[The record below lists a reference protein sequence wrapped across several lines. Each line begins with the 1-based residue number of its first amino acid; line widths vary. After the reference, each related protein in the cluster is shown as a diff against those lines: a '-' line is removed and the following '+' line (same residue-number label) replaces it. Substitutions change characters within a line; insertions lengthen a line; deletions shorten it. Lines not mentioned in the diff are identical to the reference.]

1 MPLFLL
7 VAISLAIA
15 CFLLGGAFFQL
26 SKGNLTDVIPTW
38 PRKPIAPGVAVGAV
52 CLVWSAY
59 YGCLMLEGNLAKFH
73 PIVWALVPITIGL
86 SIFYLDYLNAR
97 AFGGF
102 FTLSAN
108 FLIIKAFVHD
118 VPGRPFFSCICLAL
132 GIFGMVAL
140 SLPWRIRDLIEL
152 GGKNKT
158 LAQILSAIF
167 AFCGIVLIIMPL
179 FARQYDLEFHS
190 PINLDKLFGF

>member
-7 VAISLAIA
+7 VSIILAIF
-15 CFLLGGAFFQL
+15 CLLLAGMFFQL
-26 SKGNLTDVIPTW
+26 SRGNLTDVAPAW

-73 PIVWALVPITIGL
+73 SIVWALVPITIAL
-86 SIFYLDYLNAR
+86 SIFYLDYLNSR

-132 GIFGMVAL
+132 GIFGMVSL

-158 LAQILSAIF
+158 LAQALSAVF
-167 AFCGIVLIIMPL
+167 ALCGIVLIIMPI
-179 FARQYDLEFHS
+179 FSRQ
-190 PINLDKLFGF
+190 

>member
-7 VAISLAIA
+7 VSIALAAICL
-15 CFLLGGAFFQL
+15 FLMVVFFQL
-26 SKGNLTDVIPTW
+26 SQGKWMDKAPSW
-38 PRKPIAPGVAVGAV
+38 PRKPIAPGIVIGAV
-52 CLVWSAY
+52 SLVWSAY
-59 YGCLMLEGNLAKFH
+59 YGCLMLEGNLAKLH

-140 SLPWRIRDLIEL
+140 SLPWRIRDLFEL
-152 GGKNKT
+152 SGKNKQAARI
-158 LAQILSAIF
+158 LAAVF
-167 AFCGIVLIIMPL
+167 ALCGLLLIVMPI
-179 FARQYDLEFHS
+179 FARQ
-190 PINLDKLFGF
+190 

>member
-1 MPLFLL
+1 MLLFLL
-7 VAISLAIA
+7 VSIILAVFCLCLA
-15 CFLLGGAFFQL
+15 SMFFQL
-26 SKGNLTDVIPTW
+26 SRGNWTDVAPSW
-38 PRKPIAPGVAVGAV
+38 PRKPIAPGVFVGAA

-73 PIVWALVPITIGL
+73 SIAWALVPITIAL
-86 SIFYLDYLNAR
+86 SIFYLDYLNSR

-118 VPGRPFFSCICLAL
+118 VPGRPFFSCFCLAL

-158 LAQILSAIF
+158 LAQALSAVF
-167 AFCGIVLIIMPL
+167 ALCGIVLIIMPL

>member
-1 MPLFLL
+1 MLLFLL
-7 VAISLAIA
+7 VSVILAVFCLCLA
-15 CFLLGGAFFQL
+15 GMFFLL
-26 SKGNLTDVIPTW
+26 SRGNWKNVAPTW
-38 PRKPIAPGVAVGAV
+38 PRKPIAPGVVVGAI

-73 PIVWALVPITIGL
+73 SLVWALVPITIAL

-158 LAQILSAIF
+158 LAQALSAVF
-167 AFCGIVLIIMPL
+167 ALCGIVLIIMPL

>member
-1 MPLFLL
+1 MLLFLL
-7 VAISLAIA
+7 VSIILAVFCLCLA
-15 CFLLGGAFFQL
+15 GMFFQL
-26 SKGNLTDVIPTW
+26 SRGNWTDVAPSW
-38 PRKPIAPGVAVGAV
+38 PRKPIAPGVVVGAA

-73 PIVWALVPITIGL
+73 SIVWALVPITIAL
-86 SIFYLDYLNAR
+86 SIFYLDYLNSR

-118 VPGRPFFSCICLAL
+118 VPGRPFFSCFCLAL

-158 LAQILSAIF
+158 LAQALSAIF

>member
-7 VAISLAIA
+7 VSITLAIA
-15 CFLLGGAFFQL
+15 CFFLAGAFFQL
-26 SKGNLTDVIPTW
+26 SKGHLVDMIPTL
-38 PRKPIAPGVAVGAV
+38 PRKPIAPGVVIGAI

-59 YGCLMLEGNLAKFH
+59 YGCLMLEGNLAKLH

-86 SIFYLDYLNAR
+86 SIFYLDYINAR

-118 VPGRPFFSCICLAL
+118 VPGRPFFSCICLLL
-132 GIFGMVAL
+132 GVFGMMAL
-140 SLPWRIRDLIEL
+140 SLPWRIRDLFEL
-152 GGKNKT
+152 GGKNKQAAKI
-158 LAQILSAIF
+158 LAAVF
-167 AFCGIVLIIMPL
+167 AVCGIVLIVMPI
-179 FARQYDLEFHS
+179 FARL
-190 PINLDKLFGF
+190 

>member
-1 MPLFLL
+1 MLLFLL
-7 VAISLAIA
+7 VSIILAVFCLCLA
-15 CFLLGGAFFQL
+15 GMFFQL
-26 SKGNLTDVIPTW
+26 SRGNWTDVAPSW
-38 PRKPIAPGVAVGAV
+38 PRKPIAPGVVVGAA

-73 PIVWALVPITIGL
+73 SIVWALVPITIAL
-86 SIFYLDYLNAR
+86 SIFYLDYLNSR

-158 LAQILSAIF
+158 LAQALSAVF
-167 AFCGIVLIIMPL
+167 ALCGIVLIIMPL

>member
-1 MPLFLL
+1 MLLFLL
-7 VAISLAIA
+7 VSIILAVFCLCLA
-15 CFLLGGAFFQL
+15 GMFFQL
-26 SKGNLTDVIPTW
+26 SRGNWTDVAPSW
-38 PRKPIAPGVAVGAV
+38 PRKPIAPGVFVGAA

-73 PIVWALVPITIGL
+73 SIVWALVPITIAL
-86 SIFYLDYLNAR
+86 SIFYLDYLNSR

-118 VPGRPFFSCICLAL
+118 VPGRPFFSCFCLAL

-158 LAQILSAIF
+158 LAQALSAVF
-167 AFCGIVLIIMPL
+167 ALCGIVLIIMPL

>member
-1 MPLFLL
+1 MLLFLL
-7 VAISLAIA
+7 VSIILAVFCLCLA
-15 CFLLGGAFFQL
+15 GMFFQL
-26 SKGNLTDVIPTW
+26 SRGNWTDVAPSW
-38 PRKPIAPGVAVGAV
+38 PRKPIAPGVVVGAA

-73 PIVWALVPITIGL
+73 SIVWALVPITIAL
-86 SIFYLDYLNAR
+86 SIFYLDYLNSR

-118 VPGRPFFSCICLAL
+118 VPGRPFFSCICLVL
-132 GIFGMVAL
+132 GVFGMVAL

-158 LAQILSAIF
+158 LAQALSAVF
-167 AFCGIVLIIMPL
+167 ALCGIVLIIMPL

>member
-1 MPLFLL
+1 MLLFLL
-7 VAISLAIA
+7 VSIILAVFCLCLA
-15 CFLLGGAFFQL
+15 GMFFQL
-26 SKGNLTDVIPTW
+26 SRGNWTDVAPSW
-38 PRKPIAPGVAVGAV
+38 PRKPIAPGVVVGAA

-73 PIVWALVPITIGL
+73 SIVWALVPITIAL
-86 SIFYLDYLNAR
+86 SIFYLDYLNSR

-118 VPGRPFFSCICLAL
+118 VPGRPFFSCICLVL
-132 GIFGMVAL
+132 GVFGMVAL

-158 LAQILSAIF
+158 LAQALSAIF

>member
-1 MPLFLL
+1 MLLFLL
-7 VAISLAIA
+7 VSIILAVFCLCLA
-15 CFLLGGAFFQL
+15 GMFFQL
-26 SKGNLTDVIPTW
+26 SRGNLTDVAPSW
-38 PRKPIAPGVAVGAV
+38 PRKPIAPGVAVGSA

-73 PIVWALVPITIGL
+73 SIVWALVPITIAL
-86 SIFYLDYLNAR
+86 SIFYLDYLNSR

-132 GIFGMVAL
+132 GVFGMVAL

-158 LAQILSAIF
+158 LAQALSAIF
-167 AFCGIVLIIMPL
+167 ALCGIVLIIMPL

>member
-1 MPLFLL
+1 MLLFLL
-7 VAISLAIA
+7 VSIILAVFCLCLA
-15 CFLLGGAFFQL
+15 GMFFQL
-26 SKGNLTDVIPTW
+26 SRGNWTDVAPSW
-38 PRKPIAPGVAVGAV
+38 PRKPIAPGVAVGSA

-73 PIVWALVPITIGL
+73 SIVWALVPITIAL
-86 SIFYLDYLNAR
+86 SIFYLDYLNSR

-118 VPGRPFFSCICLAL
+118 VPGRPFFSCFCLAL

-158 LAQILSAIF
+158 LAQALSAVF
-167 AFCGIVLIIMPL
+167 ALCGIVLIIMPL

>member
-1 MPLFLL
+1 MLLFLL
-7 VAISLAIA
+7 VSIILAVFCLCLA
-15 CFLLGGAFFQL
+15 GMFFQL
-26 SKGNLTDVIPTW
+26 SRGNWTDVAPSW
-38 PRKPIAPGVAVGAV
+38 SRKPIAPGVVVGAA

-73 PIVWALVPITIGL
+73 SIVWALVPITIAL
-86 SIFYLDYLNAR
+86 SIFYLDYLNSR

-118 VPGRPFFSCICLAL
+118 VPGRPFFSCICLVL
-132 GIFGMVAL
+132 GVFGMVAL

-158 LAQILSAIF
+158 LAQALSAIF
-167 AFCGIVLIIMPL
+167 AFCGIVLIIMPI
-179 FARQYDLEFHS
+179 FSRQ
-190 PINLDKLFGF
+190 